1 MSLGVS
7 LHPVLMDNTAFHL
20 DTLAR
25 LGLTRSFGDYQSQAF
40 VSDLEGE
47 ACTQH
52 AQSSYMGLEFI
63 GMLKSMK
70 DVFAEYSSFEELK
83 RMRQAY
89 IVHVLDV
96 ILNERSRVVA
106 NDRAIQQE
114 EADQKAPVVGLDNVF
129 KLAEQDE
136 NDSQESSD
144 EEPEVKGTMATI
156 APTELVS
163 VAKEQMAT
171 ADRRD

>member
-1 MSLGVS
+1 
-7 LHPVLMDNTAFHL
+7 
-20 DTLAR
+20 
-25 LGLTRSFGDYQSQAF
+25 
-40 VSDLEGE
+40 
-47 ACTQH
+47 
-52 AQSSYMGLEFI
+52 MGLEFV

-70 DVFAEYSSFEELK
+70 DVFAEYSTFEELK

-114 EADQKAPVVGLDNVF
+114 EADQKEPAVGLDNVF

-136 NDSQESSD
+136 NDSHESSD
-144 EEPEVKGTMATI
+144 EEHE
-156 APTELVS
+156 
-163 VAKEQMAT
+163 
-171 ADRRD
+171 